1 MVAAIKVLEMKVNI
15 QGKASINVMT
25 KLFTKEILR
34 MGSFMEKREP
44 ITSRMDALTQVDGR
58 TISSKVREALS
69 VKMVYHT
76 KANLEKVKRMERV
89 NSQSPRF
96 AHSMVT
102 E

>member
-76 KANLEKVKRMERV
+76 KANLEKGKSMEEV
-89 NSQSPRF
+89 S
-96 AHSMVT
+96 
-102 E
+102 